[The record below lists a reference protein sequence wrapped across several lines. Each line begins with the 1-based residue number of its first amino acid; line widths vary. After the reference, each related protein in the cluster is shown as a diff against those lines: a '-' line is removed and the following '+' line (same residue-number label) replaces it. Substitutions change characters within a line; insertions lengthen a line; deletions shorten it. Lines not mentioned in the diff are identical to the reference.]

1 MENAFEEA
9 IRNEEFV
16 VYLQPKYSVE
26 TEEIVGAEA
35 LVRWLHE
42 QKGWIS
48 PGQFIPA
55 LEKGG
60 YISQLDRYMIEK
72 VTGCL
77 NQRRTEGKTVCT
89 RIRQSFLDGLLR

>member
-35 LVRWLHE
+35 LVRWKRAE
-42 QKGWIS
+42 GTMVS
-48 PGQFIPA
+48 PGEFSP
-55 LEKGG
+55 
-60 YISQLDRYMIEK
+60 
-72 VTGCL
+72 
-77 NQRRTEGKTVCT
+77 
-89 RIRQSFLDGLLR
+89 SF